1 MKARIT
7 FGIDDKVYH
16 KGDELPAEIAAQ
28 YPQLVEAETKAAP
41 KEVEKKE
48 AAHTPKAERTHT
60 KKKVS
65 E

>member
-1 MKARIT
+1 MKAKVT
-7 FGIDDKVYH
+7 FSIDNKTYQ
-16 KGDELPAEIAAQ
+16 KGEELPQDVAAK
-28 YPQLVEAETKAAP
+28 YPNLVEAETKAAP